1 MNKQPRTVIIGAGPA
16 GIRAAETLVEYGLCP
31 LVFDEAPRAGGQI
44 YRQPPEPF
52 QRSARQLYGFEA
64 KPAAAVLKSFD
75 HIAKQID
82 YRPETLVWNA
92 DASHLDIWRQQQQKA
107 GRISWREI
115 IIASGATDR
124 ILPFPGWTLPGV
136 YSLGGAQVGL
146 KYQGCAIGEK
156 VVLAGS
162 GPLLYLLAWQYKK
175 AGVDVR
181 AVLDY
186 ADMRQKLRALP
197 GMSRAPKVMAKG
209 LYFIA
214 WLRSHGVALISNA
227 SIVDARGD
235 DRVSALR
242 WQSRGRPGKIEEIAC
257 DAVAFGYGLRSETQL
272 ADLLGC
278 RFNYSEA
285 QHAWL
290 PEQQN
295 GRTSQPNVYLAGD
308 GAGILGAE
316 AAELSGERAAL
327 LLLRQ
332 RNMAIDEQRL
342 GELEK
347 KLARLQRFAQGLD
360 SAFPFPDEWAAKV
373 PDDTVI
379 CRCEQITAGEIRRT
393 AAETGC
399 DEINQLK
406 AFCRTGM
413 GRCQGRMCGIAA
425 AELLARI
432 QGKTSQQVGRLRAQS
447 PLKPIPIT
455 LQNREADD
463 D

>member
-1 MNKQPRTVIIGAGPA
+1 MNKQPRTVIVGAGPA
-16 GIRAAETLVEYGLCP
+16 GIRAAETLVRYGVIP
-31 LVFDEAPRAGGQI
+31 LVIDEGARAGGQI
-44 YRQPPEPF
+44 YRQPPRAF
-52 QRSARQLYGFEA
+52 QRTARQLYGFEA
-64 KPAAAVLKSFD
+64 KAAAAVLKRFD
-75 HIAKQID
+75 HLETQVD
-82 YRPETLVWNA
+82 YRPDTLVWNA
-92 DASHLDIWRQQQQKA
+92 DASHLDIWSQQQVA
-107 GRISWREI
+107 RIAWREI

-146 KYQGCAIGEK
+146 KYQGCAIGKK

-197 GMSRAPKVMAKG
+197 DMSRAPKVMAKG

-214 WLRSHGVALISNA
+214 WLRSHGVALIANA
-227 SIVDARGD
+227 GIVDAQGD

-242 WQSRGRPGKIEEIAC
+242 WQSRDQPGKIETIAC

-278 RFNYSEA
+278 RFSYQDA

-290 PEQQN
+290 PQQQN

-308 GAGILGAE
+308 GAGILGAQ

-332 RNMAIDEQRL
+332 RRVAIDERRL
-342 GELEK
+342 GALEK

-360 SAFPFPDEWAAKV
+360 SAFPFPDEWAARV
-373 PDDTVI
+373 PDETVI

-393 AAETGC
+393 VAETGC
-399 DEINQLK
+399 DEVNQLK

-425 AELLARI
+425 AELLAHI
-432 QGKTSQQVGRLRAQS
+432 QGKTAEQVGRLRAQS
-447 PLKPIPIT
+447 PLKPIPIS